1 MIAGVAGLALLPVI
15 LQAFNLSIGGTRHSL
30 AGIALLIGASS
41 LTILAI
47 TSTFWSVVAGVVLAW
62 FLQQDEEENSEDF
75 ADKE

>member
-1 MIAGVAGLALLPVI
+1 MAGLALLPLI
-15 LQAFNLSIGGTRHSL
+15 LQAFSLSIGGTRHSL
-30 AGIALLIGASS
+30 AAGIALLIGASS